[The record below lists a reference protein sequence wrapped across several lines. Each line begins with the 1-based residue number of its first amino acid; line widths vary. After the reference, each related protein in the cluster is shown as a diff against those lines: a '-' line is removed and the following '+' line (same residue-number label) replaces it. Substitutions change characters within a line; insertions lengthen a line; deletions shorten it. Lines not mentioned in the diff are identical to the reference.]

1 MHPRDVLVIGPVGP
15 LLRRPVRMPVGALL
29 VTGSGLVLSFLVT
42 GLTLILWPA
51 ALPNALSSVV
61 GLVPRLR
68 DRGAVDVPGLPVWVD
83 SEPAGASVWIDG
95 RQIGQ
100 TPATISVAADQLLI
114 LRRDGF
120 LDAVARA
127 TGSRLDVPLWRA
139 RPAVRPVR
147 PPVPGAA
154 IRSAGFLPD
163 GRVALAVEVPATG
176 ERQPWAYDPA
186 NARLERLGHGVA
198 PGTLAGVVAIAPDG
212 RHTAAI
218 LRLDGLDGATADQLT
233 FDGPD
238 DQRQPLSGLAAG
250 ERLLDLT
257 WSPQSDGVLLLSQR
271 RVTGGMHFHLRWVSA
286 KGEARDAAD
295 LPSEP
300 VAGSWVWAPDGHAVA
315 FLVHTRAVALV
326 TLEVASGELR
336 YVDDLRA
343 DGLPG
348 SGAVAP
354 ATWESSGGLLYAA
367 PAGGRGFPDSA
378 TASTPVLFEVAAG
391 RVDAYRVGDVE
402 PVWAPIVRPDGVLLT
417 LARDQNDV
425 LVLRP
430 VSPSGHAL
438 AEQPLDVQVPGA
450 YAARWDLD
458 HQQLLIVRGAA
469 GGAVEV
475 LLLRFG
481 AEDPSPGSRSNSTM
495 SEASR

>member
-1 MHPRDVLVIGPVGP
+1 
-15 LLRRPVRMPVGALL
+15 VRLPVGAVL
-29 VTGSGLVLSFLVT
+29 VTSGSLVLGFLVT
-42 GLTLILWPA
+42 GLTLILRPA
-51 ALPNALSSVV
+51 ALPDALSSVV
-61 GLVPRLR
+61 GLVSGIR
-68 DRGAVDVPGLPVWVD
+68 DRGAADVSGLPVRVD
-83 SEPAGASVWIDG
+83 SEPAGASVWQGG
-95 RQIGQ
+95 RQLGQ
-100 TPATISVAADQLLI
+100 TPATITVTADQLLI

-120 LDAVARA
+120 LDAVVRA
-127 TGSRLDVPLWRA
+127 SGSHLDVALWRA
-139 RPAVRPVR
+139 QPTVRPVR
-147 PPVPGAA
+147 PPMPGAA

-163 GRVALAVEVPATG
+163 GRIALAVEVPPTG

-186 NARLERLGHGVA
+186 SARLERLGHGVA
-198 PGTLAGVVAIAPDG
+198 PGTLPGVVAIALDG

-218 LRLDGLDGATADQLT
+218 LRLDGLDGVAADQLT
-233 FDGPD
+233 FDAPHD
-238 DQRQPLSGLAAG
+238 PHQPLSGLAAG
-250 ERLLDLT
+250 ERLLDVT

-271 RVTGGMHFHLRWVSA
+271 RLTGGMQFHLRWVSTD
-286 KGEARDAAD
+286 GEARDIAS

-326 TLEVASGELR
+326 ALEIVSGELR
-336 YVDDLRA
+336 YLDDLRP

-354 ATWESSGGLLYAA
+354 ATWEASGGLLYAA
-367 PAGGRGFPDSA
+367 PAGGRGFPDSFT
-378 TASTPVLFEVAAG
+378 TAAPVLFEVAAG
-391 RVDAYRVGDVE
+391 RVDAHRVGDVE

-417 LARDQNDV
+417 LARDQNDA

-430 VSPSGHAL
+430 VTPSGHAL
-438 AEQPLDVQVPGA
+438 AEQSLGVRVSGP
-450 YAARWDLD
+450 YAARWDLR

-469 GGAVEV
+469 GGVIEV

-481 AEDPSPGSRSNSTM
+481 AENPPAGGHASGTT

>member
-1 MHPRDVLVIGPVGP
+1 
-15 LLRRPVRMPVGALL
+15 
-29 VTGSGLVLSFLVT
+29 
-42 GLTLILWPA
+42 
-51 ALPNALSSVV
+51 
-61 GLVPRLR
+61 
-68 DRGAVDVPGLPVWVD
+68 
-83 SEPAGASVWIDG
+83 
-95 RQIGQ
+95 
-100 TPATISVAADQLLI
+100 
-114 LRRDGF
+114 
-120 LDAVARA
+120 
-127 TGSRLDVPLWRA
+127 
-139 RPAVRPVR
+139 VRPVR

-163 GRVALAVEVPATG
+163 GRVALAVEVPPTG

-186 NARLERLGHGVA
+186 TARLERLGHGVA
-198 PGTLAGVVAIAPDG
+198 PGTLPGVVAIAPDR
-212 RHTAAI
+212 RHTAAV
-218 LRLDGLDGATADQLT
+218 LRLDGLDGAAADQLT

-238 DQRQPLSGLAAG
+238 EQPQSLSGLASG
-250 ERLLDLT
+250 ERLLDVT

-271 RVTGGMHFHLRWVSA
+271 RVTGGMQFHVRWVSTE
-286 KGEARDAAD
+286 GEARDVAN

-326 TLEVASGELR
+326 TLDVLSGELR
-336 YVDDLRA
+336 YLDDLRA

-354 ATWESSGGLLYAA
+354 ATWEPSGGLLYAA
-367 PAGGRGFPDSA
+367 PAGGRGFPDS
-378 TASTPVLFEVAAG
+378 STTSAPVLFEVAAG

-402 PVWAPIVRPDGVLLT
+402 PVWAPIVRADGVLLT

-430 VSPSGHAL
+430 VSPSGHVV
-438 AEQPLDVQVPGA
+438 AEQPLGVQVSGA
-450 YAARWDLD
+450 YAARWDLG

-469 GGAVEV
+469 GGVVDV

-481 AEDPSPGSRSNSTM
+481 AEDPPSGRRANSTT